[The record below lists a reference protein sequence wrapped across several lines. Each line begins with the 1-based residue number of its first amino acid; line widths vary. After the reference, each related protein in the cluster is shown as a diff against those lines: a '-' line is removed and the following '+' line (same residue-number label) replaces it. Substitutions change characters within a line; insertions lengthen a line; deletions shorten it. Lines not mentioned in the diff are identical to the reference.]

1 MSAFADFLEGLF
13 SRGEVLLREPPNV
26 EAGES
31 PHAREFLRAIFSNER
46 LQVAGPPLDFDAD
59 VAVAAAGLLW
69 RACWFLLEH
78 GDPSATLERAL
89 ALPPRH
95 TASASFSADLSLRYL
110 PQIHR
115 RALSL
120 SAEDVFPRLLAKILR
135 EWPLSGALSDVA
147 EGPLSPLDFAGHPG
161 LMLLYAE
168 RLADRPRPAWTPGG
182 RTREYLEL
190 VYQGKGLELT
200 PAEANKEE
208 HAQP

>member
-13 SRGEVLLREPPNV
+13 SSGEVLLREPPNV

-31 PHAREFLRAIFSNER
+31 PRAREFLRDFYAVER
-46 LQVAGPPLDFDAD
+46 LQVAGPPLDFDSD
-59 VAVAAAGLLW
+59 VAVAAAGVLW

-78 GDPSATLERAL
+78 GDPPATLERAL
-89 ALPPRH
+89 ALPPRY
-95 TASASFSADLSLRYL
+95 TAAAIFSADLSFRYL
-110 PQIHR
+110 PQIQR

-120 SAEDVFPRLLAKILR
+120 SSEDVLPRLLARTLR
-135 EWPLSGALSDVA
+135 EWPLSGALSGVA
-147 EGPLSPLDFAGHPG
+147 EAPLSPLDFAGHTG

-168 RLADRPRPAWTPGG
+168 RLAVRPRPDWTPGG
-182 RTREYLEL
+182 RTRDYLEL

-200 PAEANKEE
+200 TAEANKEE